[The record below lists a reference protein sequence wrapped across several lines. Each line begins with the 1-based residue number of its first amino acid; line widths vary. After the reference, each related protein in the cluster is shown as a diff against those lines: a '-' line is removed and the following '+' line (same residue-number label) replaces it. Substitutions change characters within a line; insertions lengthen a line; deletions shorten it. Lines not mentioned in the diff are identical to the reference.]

1 MKGQYRKLQ
10 PAFLAAVFLWGSA
23 PAVQADE
30 VLPKPAEPFAGR
42 IGAYGMQ
49 SQPSWP
55 QPPQAPANAPNVVLI
70 LLDDVGFGVSDAFGG
85 PVPTPA
91 LDRLAAEGVRYN
103 QFHTTAMCS
112 PTRAALLTGRN
123 HHQVGFG
130 SLTDSAAGFPGYTAI
145 WNPATASIAEI
156 LRQNGYSTAAFGKW
170 HNTPESEVSPVGP
183 FDRWPTGVGFEYFY
197 GFNFA
202 ESSQWEPRLYRN
214 TVPVEPSAPARHL
227 TTELVE
233 DAIHWMHQ
241 HEAVAPQKPFFLY
254 FATGAMHAPH
264 HVAPEWIERF
274 RGKFDQGWDKL
285 REQIFAQQKKKGV
298 IPANTVLTPRP
309 EGLPAWDSLTPEQQ
323 KVMARQMEV
332 YAGFMAQ
339 TDAEIGRLLADL
351 ERTGQARN
359 TLVLYLVGDNGAS
372 AEGSFEGS
380 IRDFGR
386 PFGARSEVGEMA
398 QHLDQ
403 LGAVEFDNHY
413 AAGWAWATGAPFQW
427 MKQVASHFGGTRNG
441 VVLSWPERVA
451 KGGGIRNQFSHV
463 NDIVPTILEAAGLP
477 MPTSVNGVEQLPLE
491 GTSLLYTLD
500 QPNAPTRHTVQYFEL
515 FGSRGIYKDGWFA
528 GARHA
533 LPWELFTNPMKIF
546 LSDPAQDQWELYDV
560 ANDFSQARDL
570 AAKRP
575 EKLAELKAAFE
586 SEAKRNQVY
595 PLVPIPMV
603 GKPMPEAQR
612 KQFTYFEGVERL
624 PRGVLPSLERSH
636 RVTAELDVPANG
648 ADGVIAAR
656 GGRYGGW
663 SLFVKDGKLT
673 YESNTFD
680 ETRETVVANAAI
692 PSGKVKVAFVF
703 EADPQPNM
711 SPVEA
716 MRNPVRKGVGRLFI
730 NDKQVAETR
739 IERLGGFNGA
749 GITETFDLAKDS
761 GSPVS
766 KAYTAPF
773 PFNGRVEKVVIDLL

>member
-1 MKGQYRKLQ
+1 MMAKSGKLLGALIILGAAHV
-10 PAFLAAVFLWGSA
+10 PAHG
-23 PAVQADE
+23 DE
-30 VLPKPAEPFAGR
+30 VLPKPAAPFAGR
-42 IGAYGMQ
+42 IGAFGMQ
-49 SQPSWP
+49 SQPAWP
-55 QPPQAPANAPNVVLI
+55 QPPHAPAKAPNVVLI

-91 LDRLAAEGVRYN
+91 LDRLAADGVRYN

-145 WNPATASIAEI
+145 WNPATASVAEI

-214 TVPVEPSAPARHL
+214 TSPVEPAQPGRHL
-227 TTELVE
+227 TAELAD

-241 HEAVAPQKPFFLY
+241 HESVAPQKPFFLY
-254 FATGAMHAPH
+254 FATGAVHAPH
-264 HVAPEWIERF
+264 HVGPEWIERF
-274 RGKFDQGWDKL
+274 RGRFDQGWDKV
-285 REQIFAQQKKKGV
+285 REQTFARQKKQGV
-298 IPANTVLTPRP
+298 IPANTQLTPRP
-309 EGLPAWDSLTPEQQ
+309 QGLPAWDSLTSEQ
-323 KVMARQMEV
+323 KRVLARQMEV
-332 YAGFMAQ
+332 YAAFMAQ
-339 TDAEIGRLLADL
+339 TDFEIGRLLDDL
-351 ERTGQARN
+351 QRTGQARN
-359 TLVLYLVGDNGAS
+359 TMVLYVVGDNGGS

-386 PFGARSEVGEMA
+386 AYGARSDMPEML
-398 QHLDQ
+398 QRIDE
-403 LGAVEFDNHY
+403 LGQVELDNHY

-427 MKQVASHFGGTRNG
+427 MKQIASHFGGTRNG
-441 VVLSWPERVA
+441 MVLSWPERIA

-463 NDIVPTILEAAGLP
+463 NDVVPTILEAAGIA
-477 MPTSVNGVEQLPLE
+477 MPSSVNGTAQLPLE
-491 GTSLLYTLD
+491 GTSLLYTFD
-500 QPNAPTRHTVQYFEL
+500 QPQAPTRHTVQYFEL
-515 FGSRGIYKDGWFA
+515 YGNRGIYKDGWFA

-546 LSDPAQDQWELYDV
+546 LTDPAQDQWELYNV
-560 ANDFSQARDL
+560 AADFSQARDL
-570 AAKRP
+570 AAQQP
-575 EKLAELKAAFE
+575 EKLAEMKALFD

-603 GKPMPEAQR
+603 GKPAPDAET
-612 KQFTYFEGVERL
+612 KQFTYFEGAERL
-624 PRGVLPSLERSH
+624 PRGVLPNLERSH
-636 RVTAELDVPANG
+636 RIAAELDVPAGGANG
-648 ADGVIAAR
+648 VVVAR

-680 ETRETVVANAAI
+680 ETRETLVAPEAL
-692 PSGKVKVAFVF
+692 PTGKIQVAFEF
-703 EADPQPNM
+703 EADPRPNM
-711 SPVEA
+711 TPIEA
-716 MRNPVRKGVGRLFI
+716 MRNPVRSGRGRLFV
-730 NDKQVAETR
+730 NGTQVSEAR
-739 IERLGGFNGA
+739 IERLGGFAGA

-766 KAYTAPF
+766 NAYAAPF
-773 PFNGRVEKVVIDLL
+773 AFNGRVEKVVIDLL

>member
-1 MKGQYRKLQ
+1 
-10 PAFLAAVFLWGSA
+10 
-23 PAVQADE
+23 
-30 VLPKPAEPFAGR
+30 
-42 IGAYGMQ
+42 
-49 SQPSWP
+49 
-55 QPPQAPANAPNVVLI
+55 VLI
-70 LLDDVGFGVSDAFGG
+70 LLDDVGFGVTEPFGG

-214 TVPVEPSAPARHL
+214 TSPVEPAQPGRHL
-227 TTELVE
+227 TAELAD
-233 DAIHWMHQ
+233 DAIQWMHQ
-241 HEAVAPQKPFFLY
+241 HESVAPQKPFFLY
-254 FATGAMHAPH
+254 FSTGAVHAPH
-264 HVAPEWIERF
+264 HVGPDWIERF

-285 REQIFAQQKKKGV
+285 REQTFALQKKRGV
-298 IPANTVLTPRP
+298 IPANTELTPRP
-309 EGLPAWDSLTPEQQ
+309 QGLPAWDSLTPEQ
-323 KVMARQMEV
+323 KRVLARQMEV
-332 YAGFMAQ
+332 YAAFMAQ
-339 TDAEIGRLLADL
+339 TDAEIGRLLDDL
-351 ERTGQARN
+351 QRTGQASN
-359 TLVLYLVGDNGAS
+359 TMVLYVVGDNGGS

-386 PFGARSEVGEMA
+386 AYGARSELPEM
-398 QHLDQ
+398 LERVDE
-403 LGAVEFDNHY
+403 LGKAELDNHY

-427 MKQVASHFGGTRNG
+427 MKQIASHFGGTRNG
-441 VVLSWPERVA
+441 MVLSWPERIA

-463 NDIVPTILEAAGLP
+463 NDVVPTILEAAGIA
-477 MPTSVNGVEQLPLE
+477 MPSAVNGTAQLPLE

-500 QPNAPTRHTVQYFEL
+500 QPKAPTRHTVQYFEL
-515 FGSRGIYKDGWFA
+515 YGNRGIYKDGWFA

-546 LSDPAQDQWELYDV
+546 LTDPAQDQWELYNV
-560 ANDFSQARDL
+560 ATDFSQARDL
-570 AAKRP
+570 AAKEP
-575 EKLAELKAAFE
+575 AKLAELKALFD

-595 PLVPIPMV
+595 PLVPIPMI
-603 GKPMPEAQR
+603 GKPAPDAEA
-612 KQFTYFEGVERL
+612 KQFTYYEGVERL
-624 PRGVLPSLERSH
+624 PRGVLPNLERSH
-636 RVTAELDVPANG
+636 RVTTELEAPSSGANG
-648 ADGVIAAR
+648 VLVAR

-680 ETRETVVANAAI
+680 ETREILVARDVL
-692 PSGKVKVAFVF
+692 PGGKIQVAFAF
-703 EADPQPNM
+703 EADPRPKM
-711 SPVEA
+711 TPIEA
-716 MRNPVRKGVGRLFI
+716 LRNPVRSGMGRLFV
-730 NDKQVAETR
+730 NGQQVAEGR
-739 IERLGGFNGA
+739 IERLGGFAGA
-749 GITETFDLAKDS
+749 GITETFDLARDS

-766 KAYTAPF
+766 NTYTAPF
-773 PFNGRVEKVVIDLL
+773 AFNGRVEKVVIDLL